1 MKFTFS
7 EGLKLTLQVV
17 WVFSVTGC
25 AQNQPEVG
33 AAGWGRVPV
42 ERGGQNLNRFWYAAC
57 FRMPW
62 DGEGRPAWSVD
73 ALLARE
79 IVLPVL
85 KDRGEDIAL
94 WRFHRRAGRDPTGH
108 QFTFLMYASPEVA
121 EEVLAA
127 MEQNAVAQSL
137 LREGRLK
144 AVVRACRGK
153 TPKATLGAH
162 SDPGWH
168 PHIQRAWPYFIMGV
182 SANWLALIDGVSTD
196 IGSLEGAS
204 VPEMLRHY
212 RQVHEEVTA
221 LWQGQGQHA
230 YIHHL
235 SALFAYE
242 PLLIQ
247 RFIGF

>member
-1 MKFTFS
+1 MLVALS
-7 EGLKLTLQVV
+7 LY
-17 WVFSVTGC
+17 GC
-25 AQNQPEVG
+25 VQSPPSFRDAPW
-33 AAGWGRVPV
+33 ARVPM
-42 ERGGQNLNRFWYAAC
+42 GQTSDVDQYWFAAC

-62 DGEGRPAWSVD
+62 DGEGRPEWAVD
-73 ALLARE
+73 AALARE
-79 IVLPVL
+79 VIMPLL
-85 KDRGEDIAL
+85 QKFGDELGL
-94 WRFHRRAGRDPTGH
+94 WRFHRRAGRDATGH
-108 QFTFLMYASPEVA
+108 QFTLLMYTSASVA
-121 EEVLAA
+121 EDIQQQISDSPVVTSLQRAGHVTAVLTT
-127 MEQNAVAQSL
+127 
-137 LREGRLK
+137 
-144 AVVRACRGK
+144 CRGDA
-153 TPKATLGAH
+153 PSPVLSAH

-182 SANWLALIDGVSTD
+182 SANWLALIDGVSTE
-196 IGSLEGAS
+196 IGSPEGAS